1 MRSECNTPLIS
12 VIVPVYQVERYLRE
26 CLDSVLAQ
34 TYVNLEIIVVDDGS
48 TDSSPRIV
56 SEYASKDARIRRFTQ
71 PNQGLS
77 SARNTGLEHASG
89 EYILFVDSDDVLSPD
104 HVKVLYR
111 ALVESGADVSVTNL
125 TSFTDSFL
133 PGDWCG
139 DVKTISSEE
148 AVKIIFYQGEFDTC
162 APGKLYK
169 AHLWKGVRFPV
180 GYIHEDLPTVYR
192 TLLNGKTVAFFGS
205 GTYGYR
211 KRADGLNHSRTDER
225 KANTLA
231 LINEVVERI
240 DESCPALSRAVRCFR
255 ASFCFHLILNADKG
269 SISDET
275 KRSIEQTLKQDRS
288 VVIMDGNARR
298 KTRIACLLSYCGFG
312 VVSTV
317 FRMAARAC

>member
-111 ALVESGADVSVTNL
+111 ALAVSYTHLDVYKRQSAA
-125 TSFTDSFL
+125 TSSA
-133 PGDWCG
+133 P
-139 DVKTISSEE
+139 TIRRSCCKPSSRRCCPCRPS
-148 AVKIIFYQGEFDTC
+148 TC
-162 APGKLYK
+162 QAPFSN
-169 AHLWKGVRFPV
+169 WR
-180 GYIHEDLPTVYR
+180 
-192 TLLNGKTVAFFGS
+192 
-205 GTYGYR
+205 
-211 KRADGLNHSRTDER
+211 RA
-225 KANTLA
+225 
-231 LINEVVERI
+231 
-240 DESCPALSRAVRCFR
+240 
-255 ASFCFHLILNADKG
+255 
-269 SISDET
+269 
-275 KRSIEQTLKQDRS
+275 
-288 VVIMDGNARR
+288 
-298 KTRIACLLSYCGFG
+298 
-312 VVSTV
+312 
-317 FRMAARAC
+317 